1 MPPPG
6 VRLGITLGLAVELVK
21 VLLFFE
27 WQGKMDVALQ
37 ACVYVLV
44 GALTVCRKQW
54 RFQAENYAIYLK
66 WHGV

>member
-6 VRLGITLGLAVELVK
+6 VRLGITLDLAVELVK

-37 ACVYVLV
+37 ASISCLISFTEQTMY
-44 GALTVCRKQW
+44 
-54 RFQAENYAIYLK
+54 NYNIFYFILI
-66 WHGV
+66 GL